1 MYLLNSIYNLIAVE
15 FNEFKGHNSDTPS
28 MASTYF
34 LKHYI
39 DGWNLTDFRWVQVQ
53 PDKMKLQLRGIQPAQ
68 K

>member
-34 LKHYI
+34 LKRYM
-39 DGWNLTDFRWVQVQ
+39 DGIWTV
-53 PDKMKLQLRGIQPAQ
+53 KIQQ
-68 K
+68 TSDNECDHNHHGHD